1 MLILSICES
10 FALREENLPLSLV
23 SRHRSGPSHHPPPR
37 PILELNKKDES
48 EDCVYSAAKL
58 FSGLKS
64 GQLGFK
70 KKKKKEIQ
78 QWLFSSQKISV
89 FLTGSQVLEPTE
101 GLTVTFLSLSLL
113 NTSPP
118 RFIYKRVPYL
128 LQKI

>member
-70 KKKKKEIQ
+70 KKKKKGN
-78 QWLFSSQKISV
+78 STMA
-89 FLTGSQVLEPTE
+89 FLLPKNQCFPHWFPGTRA
-101 GLTVTFLSLSLL
+101 
-113 NTSPP
+113 N
-118 RFIYKRVPYL
+118 
-128 LQKI
+128 

>member
-1 MLILSICES
+1 MKVKTV
-10 FALREENLPLSLV
+10 FTQQQNYSLV
-23 SRHRSGPSHHPPPR
+23 SRVVN
-37 PILELNKKDES
+37 LVL
-48 EDCVYSAAKL
+48 
-58 FSGLKS
+58 
-64 GQLGFK
+64 K